1 MTDVASDAALS
12 QVIRRDDVP
21 EDGLEIVID
30 ASPEAC
36 AALAKTC
43 GIPSIDSVNARLV
56 VTRWRKDGLAVRGT
70 ICADVVQTCV
80 VTLDPVAGRVEE
92 GIACFFLPG
101 YQGAGASGDPSA
113 PPSQGLEAAGEDAD
127 IDDLVDGRLDLG
139 ALVAE
144 HVALGLDPYPRKAGS
159 VFEPTGDAGVDRGGE
174 SGEDRGE
181 DTGRS
186 SPFAALSALKS
197 GPDSGRS
204 DP

>member
-1 MTDVASDAALS
+1 MTEVASDAALS
-12 QVIRRDDVP
+12 RTIRRDDVP
-21 EDGLEIVID
+21 EDGLDVVID

-43 GIPSIDSVNARLV
+43 GIPSIDSVNARLA

-70 ICADVVQTCV
+70 IGADVVQTCV

-92 GIACFFLPG
+92 EIECFFLPG
-101 YQGAGASGDPSA
+101 YQGAGASGDPSL
-113 PPSQGLEAAGEDAD
+113 PISQDTEAAGEDAD

-159 VFEPTGDAGVDRGGE
+159 VFEPTGDAGDASDENR
-174 SGEDRGE
+174 GEDRDE

>member
-1 MTDVASDAALS
+1 MTEVASNPALS
-12 QVIRRDDVP
+12 RVIRRDDVP

-36 AALAKTC
+36 AALAETC
-43 GIPSIDSVNARLV
+43 GIPSIDSVSAILT

-70 ICADVVQTCV
+70 VRADVIQTCV
-80 VTLDPVAGRVEE
+80 VSLDPVAGRVEE
-92 GIACFFLPG
+92 DIACFFLPG
-101 YQGAGASGDPSA
+101 YGGSGASGDPSA
-113 PPSQGLEAAGEDAD
+113 PPSQDLEAAGEDAD

-159 VFEPTGDAGVDRGGE
+159 VFKPTGDAADAGGE
-174 SGEDRGE
+174 GRGE